1 MAKTM
6 VVYQAT
12 ASSSTPDE
20 YEVRCR
26 LTAIDGLTCERTGT
40 GSQVNVSW
48 QTAELV
54 TGLQVQRSF
63 APNCFTRVIPLAPV
77 VDPASSFVL
86 SSLAG
91 NGTNYDGDDLSAMR
105 LTPDG
110 GSVFLDN
117 RDFAGVGCTGYEMQ
131 VVQLS
136 GVSSLRG
143 SSGTLM
149 LGQRQLTQTG
159 LPAASTNAVLLNQAV
174 MSANPTLSLSMCNFL
189 VRAEM
194 TSPTSLLFSRG
205 ADQPNPASC
214 AGVNVD
220 SVHWERVDFG
230 TRARVQAFT
239 VNLQN
244 NSVDL
249 TIASVDTTRT
259 LVFAGGQMS
268 GGQSTGE
275 TAVDNTNDDSIGQ
288 AQARFDL
295 TSATTVRVTR
305 GRSQSTGIV
314 TFYVVELEP

>member
-12 ASSSTPDE
+12 ATSSNPDE

-26 LTAIDGLTCERTGT
+26 LTANDGLTCERTGT
-40 GSQVNVSW
+40 GSQVSVSW
-48 QTAELV
+48 QTAELE

-63 APNCFTRVIPLAPV
+63 ASNCLARVIPLAPV

-91 NGTNYDGDDLSAMR
+91 NGPNFDGDDLSAMR

-110 GSVFLDN
+110 GAVFLDN
-117 RDFAGVGCTGYEMQ
+117 RDFANVGCTGYEMQ

-136 GVSSLRG
+136 GVNSLRG
-143 SSGTLM
+143 NSGTLM
-149 LGQRQLTQTG
+149 VGQRQVTQTG

-174 MSANPTLSLSMCNFL
+174 MSANPPLNLSMCNFL

-194 TSPTSLLFSRG
+194 TSPSSLLFSRG
-205 ADQPNPASC
+205 ADQPNLASC
-214 AGVNVD
+214 SGVSID

-230 TRARVQAFT
+230 TRARVQEFT
-239 VNLQN
+239 ATLQN
-244 NSVDL
+244 NSVDR
-249 TIASVDTTRT
+249 TIAAVDPTRT
-259 LVFAGGQMS
+259 IVFAGGQMG

-275 TAVDNTNDDSIGQ
+275 TAVDNSGDDSIGQ

-295 TSATTVRVTR
+295 TSATSVRVTR